1 MSARHART
9 VTGTHEGQRY
19 RVERTPDVNGR
30 GTMQQYWPGVG
41 SERAWLGDRL
51 AARLSWY
58 AAVNPSRMPGE
69 ATARVKG
76 LRSRRAAVRWLPAN
90 TTPPV
95 PPVDGAERPAAEG
108 GESR

>member
-30 GTMQQYWPGVG
+30 GTMQQY
-41 SERAWLGDRL
+41 WLGDRL